1 MTNEEKLKAIISA
14 QVKGG
19 YKKYEYVPECLISHE
34 PRPDKDD
41 GMYYID
47 KGFIHEFEW
56 LEAAMMPKPILL
68 ILLDT
73 EGCKAAY
80 GEELKYTMW
89 KTMDCEQLRLPKW
102 NECSSTKPG
111 EGLKNNARSQPLTTP
126 KHAPSSA
133 RIGVIGVVLAN
144 RPAGRNSC
152 GIWNR
157 NSFW

>member
-80 GEELKYTMW
+80 GEEL
-89 KTMDCEQLRLPKW
+89 
-102 NECSSTKPG
+102 
-111 EGLKNNARSQPLTTP
+111 
-126 KHAPSSA
+126 
-133 RIGVIGVVLAN
+133 
-144 RPAGRNSC
+144 
-152 GIWNR
+152 
-157 NSFW
+157 